1 MSFPFS
7 PGQKGLGPGWRQ
19 RQLNKGP
26 SVSVKALKILS
37 RCRQAHSC
45 TRPRAFCCL
54 NGPSVTHKDK
64 CVPREAWCQAAH
76 MVQLVASAL
85 SPTLTPPG
93 LSNRH
98 TWGQGDQEGPRA
110 VHAGC
115 TLPTVLLHPH
125 TGQQGQQPP
134 LLAGGFLPQRQP
146 HFIGDPRFEERDSLL
161 AVEAPTQ
168 IEVAPWALG
177 KPLVQALEPSLLLLK
192 AKCGKGGSNPVLR
205 EIPGCWGKRSH
216 SPRSPSDLMEKAQLL
231 PWGVPRLMK
240 EAVSQ
245 RQVATQGP

>member
-1 MSFPFS
+1 MPAGAPGPQTRQEITYPVSKGPQKGCQDPVLNKMTMSFLFC

-37 RCRQAHSC
+37 RCQQAHSC

-93 LSNRH
+93 PSNRH
-98 TWGQGDQEGPRA
+98 TWGQEGGQEGAR
-110 VHAGC
+110 VVCAGC

-125 TGQQGQQPP
+125 TGE
-134 LLAGGFLPQRQP
+134 QR
-146 HFIGDPRFEERDSLL
+146 H
-161 AVEAPTQ
+161 
-168 IEVAPWALG
+168 
-177 KPLVQALEPSLLLLK
+177 
-192 AKCGKGGSNPVLR
+192 
-205 EIPGCWGKRSH
+205 
-216 SPRSPSDLMEKAQLL
+216 
-231 PWGVPRLMK
+231 
-240 EAVSQ
+240 
-245 RQVATQGP
+245 